1 MIDSFCL
8 ATKNDINSIS
18 LIAVRTQIIKIL
30 FDCVVLAFV
39 FLHHEIDFSL

>member
-8 ATKNDINSIS
+8 ATKNDINSLS

-30 FDCVVLAFV
+30 VNRVGSCLC
-39 FLHHEIDFSL
+39 FSPYLK